1 METWPLY
8 RVLGPEATDSDRV
21 PDAIKLKIYEDMV
34 LLRSFDEKT
43 ITLQRQ
49 GRVGTF
55 PPSIGQEAAEIA
67 SAHALSKQDWIAPSY
82 RDHGA
87 LYVHGVPFENV
98 ILFAMGKASSI
109 SGDVRALPTSI
120 PIATHLPHAVGL
132 AWAARQ
138 RGESVVAM
146 AYFGDGGTSEGDFHE
161 ALNFAG
167 VLKAPVIFFCQNNG
181 WAISV
186 PVRLQTAS
194 ETLAQ
199 KALAYGISGVR
210 VDGND
215 ALAVYQAVQA
225 ARERALA
232 GAGPTLIEAVTYRLG
247 PHTTADDPTRYRP
260 REELEAWQSQDPL
273 LRLGQYL
280 AERGLLSE
288 ADQEAMQAR
297 ARDWINQA
305 IEAAEATPPVDPTAM
320 FRYLYS
326 DPPLRLRQ
334 QMAQLQ
340 AALQEEVP

>member
-1 METWPLY
+1 METWPIY
-8 RVLGPEATDSDRV
+8 RVMGPDANDEDRV
-21 PDAIKLKIYEDMV
+21 PDPVKVKIYEDMV
-34 LLRSFDEKT
+34 LLRTFDEKT

-55 PPSIGQEAAEIA
+55 PPSIGQEASEIA
-67 SAHALSKQDWIAPSY
+67 SAHALSKEDWLAPSY

-109 SGDVRALPTSI
+109 SGQVRALPTSI

-132 AWAARQ
+132 AWAARRQ
-138 RGESVVAM
+138 GEAVVAM

-186 PVRLQTAS
+186 PVRWQTAS
-194 ETLAQ
+194 PTLAQ
-199 KALAYGISGVR
+199 KALAYGVHGQR

-215 ALAVYQAVQA
+215 ALAVYQAVKA

-232 GAGPTLIEAVTYRLG
+232 GEGPTLIEALTYRLG
-247 PHTTADDPTRYRP
+247 PHTTADDPSRYRP
-260 REELEAWQSQDPL
+260 LEEWEVWRQRDPL
-273 LRLGQYL
+273 VRLGRYL

-288 ADQEAMQAR
+288 AEQAAIQERAR
-297 ARDWINQA
+297 AWINRA
-305 IEAAEATPPVDPTAM
+305 VEAAEATPPVDPTAM
-320 FRYLYS
+320 FRYLYAE
-326 DPPLRLRQ
+326 PPPRLLA
-334 QMAQLQ
+334 QMQ
-340 AALQEEVP
+340 ALQEEIG